1 MLVTHRLED
10 PVQGIAACYE
20 ILDNSQDP
28 TGSLWAIFSF
38 NFFFFLMRSRLNHLM
53 SLLSTSK
60 IL

>member
-38 NFFFFLMRSRLNHLM
+38 NFFFFFNEKQAESPNEFAFHL
-53 SLLSTSK
+53 
-60 IL
+60 

>member
-38 NFFFFLMRSRLNHLM
+38 KIFFNEKQAESPNEFAFHL
-53 SLLSTSK
+53 
-60 IL
+60 